1 MSLLRLATL
10 ILLLTLCHHAQ
21 ALSVD
26 VNEVFTQKDIGP
38 GVEFLVDPAGELT
51 ADNVNDQPG
60 WQVSTATALNFGFSS
75 EVYWVRFTIRNTGT
89 KPIDLMVECRFPF
102 LDHLDVTL
110 LSDHAPPQQLALGDA
125 LPLSSRPVRHS
136 HFLVPLHT
144 PAQSEVRLLLR
155 VQSTSAVQIPLT
167 LWEKTTFV
175 ERDHLRSI
183 YYGLLY
189 GLVLSMCLYHLLIFL
204 SVRESAFLWYALV
217 NLSLAGTFASIHGVP
232 AILLGNINIGINDK
246 ILLLSMAGCATFTS
260 LFTHEV
266 LQMKKARPR
275 LALAL
280 RVVVYLGM
288 LQAALSFVLPYPLL
302 IRAMVVLVLATL
314 AANMVAHV
322 RRFLDGYPPARYI
335 LLAVLAA
342 AVGVVVTLLE
352 KLALLPSTWLTE
364 NAVQTGVIAMTLL
377 FSFALSYRM
386 NMDRQLREN
395 AQAELIASQQQINEN
410 LDRMVRERTDA
421 LEQANTQLQEASNT
435 DALTGLRNR
444 RYFNE
449 SFELEFKRAFREKT
463 PLSLLLL
470 DIDHFKQINDT
481 YGHPFGDLCLTQAA
495 QLIRSQIRRPPDV
508 AARYGGEEFV
518 VLLPNTH
525 EDGARHIATAICES
539 LRKTIISDDTRK
551 VHITVSIGVV
561 SLKPG
566 SEDSTESL
574 LKRADVLL
582 YRAKENGRNRVEWD
596 VDRQVPQG

>member
-1 MSLLRLATL
+1 MPLLRLATL
-10 ILLLTLCHHAQ
+10 ILLLTFGHHAL

-26 VNEVFTQKDIGP
+26 VNETFTQQEIGP
-38 GVEFLVDPAGELT
+38 GVEFLTDPDGALT
-51 ADNVNDQPG
+51 ATNVNDQPG
-60 WQVSTATALNFGFSS
+60 WQVSTASALNFGFSS
-75 EVYWVRFTIRNTGT
+75 AVHWVRFAIRNTSANST
-89 KPIDLMVECRFPF
+89 SLMLENRVPF
-102 LDHLDVTL
+102 LDHLDVTIT
-110 LSDHAPPQQLALGDA
+110 SEHEPPQQLALGDT
-125 LPLSSRPVRHS
+125 LPLSTRPVRHS
-136 HFLVPLHT
+136 HFLVPLQI
-144 PAQSEVRLLLR
+144 PAHSEVRLLLR

-175 ERDHLRSI
+175 EQDHLRSI

-189 GLVLSMCLYHLLIFL
+189 GLVLSICLYHLLIFL
-204 SVRESAFLWYALV
+204 QVRESAFLWYALV

-232 AILLGNINIGINDK
+232 TVLLGNLSIGINDK
-246 ILLLSMAGCATFTS
+246 VLLLSMAGCTSFTC

-266 LQMKKARPR
+266 LQMKTARPR

-280 RVVVYLGM
+280 RAVVYLGM

-302 IRAMVVLVLATL
+302 IRAMVILTLVTLVANLA
-314 AANMVAHV
+314 AHV

-342 AVGVVVTLLE
+342 TAGVVVTLLE
-352 KLALLPSTWLTE
+352 KLGLVPSNWLTE
-364 NAVQTGVIAMTLL
+364 NAMQTGIIAMTLL

-395 AQAELIASQQQINEN
+395 AQAELIAAQQQINEN
-410 LDRMVRERTDA
+410 LDHMVRERTEA
-421 LEQANTQLQEASNT
+421 LEQANTQLLEASNT

-444 RYFNE
+444 RHFNE
-449 SFELEFKRAFREKT
+449 AFELEFRRALRDKT

-495 QLIRSQIRRPPDV
+495 HIIRSQIRRPPDV
-508 AARYGGEEFV
+508 AARYGGEEFA

-525 EDGARHIATAICES
+525 NGGARHIATEICLNLS
-539 LRKTIISDDTRK
+539 RTIIADDTRK
-551 VHITVSIGVV
+551 VYITVSIGVV

-566 SEDSTESL
+566 SADSTESL
-574 LKRADVLL
+574 LKQADLLL
-582 YRAKENGRNRVEWD
+582 YRAKENGRNRVEWE
-596 VDRQVPQG
+596 G

>member
-1 MSLLRLATL
+1 MSQFRLATL
-10 ILLLTLCHHAQ
+10 ILLLMTFAHQAL

-26 VNEVFTQKDIGP
+26 VNEAFTRQEIGQ
-38 GVEFLVDPAGELT
+38 GVEFLVDPGGELT
-51 ADNVNDQPG
+51 ADNVSDQPG
-60 WQVSTATALNFGFSS
+60 WQASTVTALNFGFSS
-75 EVYWVRFTIRNTGT
+75 SVYWVRFAISNTST
-89 KPIDLMVECRFPF
+89 KPVNLMLENRVPF
-102 LDHLDVTL
+102 LDHLDVTIT
-110 LSDHAPPQQLALGDA
+110 SDHEPRQQLALGDA

-136 HFLVPLHT
+136 HFLVPLHV

-155 VQSTSAVQIPLT
+155 VRSTSAVQIPLT

-175 ERDHLRSI
+175 EQDHLRSI

-189 GLVLSMCLYHLLIFL
+189 GLVLSICLYHLLIFL
-204 SVRESAFLWYALV
+204 QVRESAFLWYALV
-217 NLSLAGTFASIHGVP
+217 NLSLTGTFASIHGVP
-232 AILLGNINIGINDK
+232 TVLLGNINIGINDK
-246 ILLLSMAGCATFTS
+246 ILLLSMAGCAIFTS

-266 LQMKKARPR
+266 LQMKTARPR

-280 RVVVYLGM
+280 RIVVYLGI
-288 LQAALSFVLPYPLL
+288 LQAVLSFILPYPLL
-302 IRAMVVLVLATL
+302 IRTMVILVLATL

-335 LLAVLAA
+335 LLAVMAA
-342 AVGVVVTLLE
+342 AAGVVVTLLE
-352 KLALLPSTWLTE
+352 KLALLPSNWLTG
-364 NAVQTGVIAMTLL
+364 NAMQAGIIAMTLL
-377 FSFALSYRM
+377 FSFALSYRI

-395 AQAELIASQQQINEN
+395 AQAELITSQQQTNEN

-421 LEQANTQLQEASNT
+421 LEQANSQLLEASNT

-444 RYFNE
+444 RHFNE
-449 SFELEFKRAFREKT
+449 SLELEFKRAFRDKT

-495 QLIRSQIRRPPDV
+495 HVIRSRIRRPPDV

-525 EDGARHIATAICES
+525 EDGARLIATDICES

-551 VHITVSIGVV
+551 VRITVSIGVV

-582 YRAKENGRNRVEWD
+582 YRAKENGRNRVEWE
-596 VDRQVPQG
+596 G

>member
-1 MSLLRLATL
+1 MSQFRLATL
-10 ILLLTLCHHAQ
+10 ILLLMTFAHQAL

-26 VNEVFTQKDIGP
+26 VNEAFTRQEIGQ
-38 GVEFLVDPAGELT
+38 GVEFLVDPGGELT
-51 ADNVNDQPG
+51 ADNVSDQPG
-60 WQVSTATALNFGFSS
+60 WQASTVTALNFGFSS
-75 EVYWVRFTIRNTGT
+75 SVYWVRFAISNTST
-89 KPIDLMVECRFPF
+89 KPVNLMLENRVPF
-102 LDHLDVTL
+102 LDHLDVTIT
-110 LSDHAPPQQLALGDA
+110 SDHEPRQQLALGDA

-136 HFLVPLHT
+136 HFLVPLHV

-155 VQSTSAVQIPLT
+155 VRSTSAVQIPLT

-175 ERDHLRSI
+175 EQDHLRSI

-189 GLVLSMCLYHLLIFL
+189 GLVLSICLYHLLIFL
-204 SVRESAFLWYALV
+204 QVRESAFLWYALV
-217 NLSLAGTFASIHGVP
+217 NLSLTGTFASIHGVP
-232 AILLGNINIGINDK
+232 TVLLGNINIGINDK
-246 ILLLSMAGCATFTS
+246 ILLLSMAGCAIFTS

-266 LQMKKARPR
+266 LQMKTARPR

-280 RVVVYLGM
+280 RIVVYLGI
-288 LQAALSFVLPYPLL
+288 LQAVLSFILPYPLL
-302 IRAMVVLVLATL
+302 IRTMVILVLATL

-335 LLAVLAA
+335 LLAVMAA
-342 AVGVVVTLLE
+342 AAGVVVTLLE
-352 KLALLPSTWLTE
+352 KLALLPSNWLTG
-364 NAVQTGVIAMTLL
+364 NAMQAGIIAMTLL
-377 FSFALSYRM
+377 FSFALSYRI

-395 AQAELIASQQQINEN
+395 AQAELITSQQQTNEN

-421 LEQANTQLQEASNT
+421 LEQANSQLLEASNT

-444 RYFNE
+444 RHFNE
-449 SFELEFKRAFREKT
+449 SFELEFKRAFRDKT

-495 QLIRSQIRRPPDV
+495 HVIRSRIRRPPDV

-525 EDGARHIATAICES
+525 EDGARLIATDICES

-551 VHITVSIGVV
+551 VRITVSIGVV

-582 YRAKENGRNRVEWD
+582 YRAKENGRNRVEWE
-596 VDRQVPQG
+596 G